1 MATTTED
8 RLEEARSRIDRL
20 RQRAETGADPK
31 RIRRHLGVL
40 KQEEAAACDAL
51 RDTPDEVEEKLA
63 QLKARIEIAE
73 SSLAADASDS
83 WPAFAAAV
91 EAELESWDTYIERL
105 QTSVVEKTWKAR
117 EQAEAAIGDV
127 RSRRIAVD
135 ECLARSRRSDGDATD
150 YARQRVS
157 AARDQ
162 LEQKA
167 DELSAKLT

>member
-1 MATTTED
+1 MSTTTED
-8 RLEEARSRIDRL
+8 RLEEARGRIDRL
-20 RQRAETGADPK
+20 RQWAETGADPT

-40 KQEEAAACDAL
+40 QQEEAAARDAL
-51 RDTPDEVEEKLA
+51 RDAPDEVEEKLA

-73 SSLAADASDS
+73 HSLAADASDG

-91 EAELESWDTYIERL
+91 EAELDSWDTYIERL

-127 RSRRIAVD
+127 RSRRIEVD
-135 ECLARSRRSDGDATD
+135 ERLTRARNRAGEGTIDA
-150 YARQRVS
+150 RKRVT

-162 LEQKA
+162 LEQRA